1 MSNNSDNIVQAGK
14 SLLAVTKPFPTE
26 FRKNFWKQ
34 FNKNFL
40 LLLALSLVAHLV
52 VVTIMIIELREIKS
66 WDLIQQNQRRFANLI
81 LEDQAR
87 MPEAVPMQE
96 LPLPTSDIILPG
108 ENLAGSGAAGAPGA
122 APGAKARARSAEMAG
137 PNAEQLAAGQRAI
150 GAEVKRRRAE
160 SDAMVGSGGLFQLLT
175 TEGGYSGVLDYRP
188 IADITQVADST
199 ATELDRL
206 LAKLDYIQV
215 ARDAKKIAE
224 LQQGGLDGEMNQLN
238 RAAKDVRLTRRATT
252 VEDLLGKIQPMEKP
266 EEKLV
271 ARNEKYLNLSSSIS
285 DRPNIPGTA
294 EEKARLIRT
303 AEQVSTVI
311 MYHNSAIQDCYIV
324 QRRSNPYLKRGKIT
338 VRFAIN
344 PDGAVSW
351 AEIVESSIGSEALE
365 NCILAKIRRW
375 NDFGYGDPT
384 APDQIFRQV
393 YVF

>member
-1 MSNNSDNIVQAGK
+1 MSINPDNIVQAGK
-14 SLLAVTKPFPTE
+14 SELAVTKPFPTE
-26 FRKNFWKQ
+26 FRKSFWKQ

-40 LLLALSLVAHLV
+40 LLLALSLVVHLV
-52 VVTIMIIELREIKS
+52 FVTILIIELREIKS

-81 LEDQAR
+81 LEEQAR
-87 MPEAVPMQE
+87 LPEAIPSKE
-96 LPLPTSDIILPG
+96 LPLPARDILLPS
-108 ENLAGSGAAGAPGA
+108 ENLAGGAVSGAGA
-122 APGAKARARSAEMAG
+122 APGARARARSAEMAG
-137 PNAEQLAAGQRAI
+137 PNAEQLAAGQRALD
-150 GAEVKRRRAE
+150 AEVKRRRAE

-175 TEGGYSGVLDYRP
+175 SEGGYSGVLDYRP
-188 IADITQVADST
+188 IADISQVADST
-199 ATELDRL
+199 ASELDRL

-224 LQQGGLDGEMNQLN
+224 LQQGGMDSEARQLS

-266 EEKLV
+266 EERLV
-271 ARNEKYLNLSSSIS
+271 ARNEKFLNLSSSITE
-285 DRPNIPGTA
+285 RPNIPGTA
-294 EEKARLIRT
+294 EEKARLVRT

-311 MYHNSAIQDCYIV
+311 MYHNSAIQDCYVV

-351 AEIVESSIGSEALE
+351 AEIAESTIDSEALE
-365 NCILAKIRRW
+365 NCILIKIRRW

-384 APDQIFRQV
+384 EPDQIFRQV